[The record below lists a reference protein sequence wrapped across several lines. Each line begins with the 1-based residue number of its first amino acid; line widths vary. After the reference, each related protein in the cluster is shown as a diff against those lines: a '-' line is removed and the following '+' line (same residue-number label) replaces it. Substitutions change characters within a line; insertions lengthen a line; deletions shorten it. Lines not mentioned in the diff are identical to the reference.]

1 MKKYIAIFILYPFL
15 GFGQSEGKVW
25 AEYGV
30 KGEINKKMDWAG
42 EMTTRFGSEGLET
55 FFPQASLKYKVTSWF
70 RPSIDYRA
78 IFSKDDFKNYS
89 FGNRLN
95 FNANFKFSMDRLSF
109 AGRIRY
115 QYAFGGF
122 GSSAYNVEFDQAFRF
137 KPEFSYDIDNSFITP
152 VASIEFFYNP
162 NYGPYGQRFTKYRA
176 FIGVEFELDSP
187 HEFSVGYILD
197 QKIQVPNTATR
208 HVLNI
213 SYSYNLGYKPGKN
226 KK

>member
-1 MKKYIAIFILYPFL
+1 MKKYTVIFILFPFIV
-15 GFGQSEGKVW
+15 FGQGKGKVW

-30 KGEINKKMDWAG
+30 KGEINKKMDWSG
-42 EMTTRFGSEGLET
+42 QMTTRFGSDGLET
-55 FFPQASLKYKVTSWF
+55 FFPQASLKYKLTDWF

-78 IFSKDDFKNYS
+78 IFSKDQFKNYG

-152 VASIEFFYNP
+152 VASVEFFYDP

-176 FIGVEFELDSP
+176 FIGAEFELDGP
-187 HEFSVGYILD
+187 HEFSVGYLLD
-197 QKIQVPNTATR
+197 QKIQVPNPATR

-213 SYSYNLGYKPGKN
+213 SYSYNLAYKPGKN